1 MTDAVHH
8 AGGRIVAQLWHMGR
22 LVHPDLGEVQPVS
35 SSATTAPDFAHTYEG
50 KKPYVEAREM
60 TRDDIRR
67 IVGDYAT
74 AARNAIAAGFD
85 GVQVHGANG
94 YLVDQFLRDGANFRT
109 DEYGGSI
116 ENRLRFATEV
126 LDGGRRRDRHGPRR
140 HPLLAEH
147 LFARAS
153 RIPIQ
158 PPSSR
163 RLRSGSKS

>member
-22 LVHPDLGEVQPVS
+22 LVHPDLGGDQPVS

-50 KKPYVEAREM
+50 KKPYVEARAT

-116 ENRLRFATEV
+116 ENRLRFA
-126 LDGGRRRDRHGPRR
+126 DRGSDAVGDAIGMDAGR
-140 HPLLAEH
+140 HPFLAEH
-147 LFARAS
+147 LFARRRGLRSAACS
-153 RIPIQ
+153 Q
-158 PPSSR
+158 
-163 RLRSGSKS
+163 RLRSGWRS